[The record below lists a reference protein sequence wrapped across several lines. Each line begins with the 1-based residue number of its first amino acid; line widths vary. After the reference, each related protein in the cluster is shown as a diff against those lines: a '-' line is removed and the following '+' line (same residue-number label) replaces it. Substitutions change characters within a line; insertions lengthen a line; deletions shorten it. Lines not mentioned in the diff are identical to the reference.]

1 MGRDRYNCPDCVNG
15 ILKRRALRVS
25 RGNFSVGPHTLFASG
40 ASYVSTAFGWA
51 AAAGAARAGERG
63 TPSLRTHG
71 PIQVHRLDDGSLAR
85 GPRNEFSTSNW
96 SGYAIGSFQTGQ
108 KYTSASATWS
118 VPAVAFGATQ
128 SGTDQEYSATWV
140 GIGGFCMNALCSRV
154 DRSLIQLGT
163 SQYVSSANA
172 TSYFAWYEM
181 LPAAPVTITAI
192 TVHPGDKISASLQ
205 CVSACSAKKQNWQLT
220 MTNNTTGQSWT
231 QTFAYSS
238 SLSSADWIEEAPVSS
253 SVLPLADFGVVGFV
267 PYIGP
272 NAAWNTLTVS
282 ANGIQMTDP
291 WGQTSNP
298 SSTDANGF
306 NACWGF
312 GSQAPCA
319 SP

>member
-1 MGRDRYNCPDCVNG
+1 MSKLHSTGRVTILAIVG
-15 ILKRRALRVS
+15 ISGLTAA
-25 RGNFSVGPHTLFASG
+25 VGP
-40 ASYVSTAFGWA
+40 
-51 AAAGAARAGERG
+51 ARAGERN

-71 PIQVHRLDDGSLAR
+71 PIQVHRLEDGSLAR

-96 SGYAIGSFQTGQ
+96 SGYAIGSYQTAQ
-108 KYTSASATWS
+108 KYTSAGATWI
-118 VPAVAFGATQ
+118 VPTVTFGATQ

-154 DRSLIQLGT
+154 DRTLIQLGT
-163 SQYVSSANA
+163 SQYVTSSGA
-172 TSYFAWYEM
+172 TTYFAWYEM
-181 LPAAPVTITAI
+181 LPAAPVTITSI
-192 TVHPGDKISASLQ
+192 TVNPGDKISASLQ
-205 CVSACSAKKQNWQLT
+205 CVSSCSAKKQSWQLS
-220 MTNNTTGQSWT
+220 MTNTTTS
-231 QTFAYSS
+231 QTWSQTVSYSS

-253 SVLPLADFGVVGFV
+253 SVLPLANFGVVGLVPFV
-267 PYIGP
+267 GP

-298 SSTDANGF
+298 SGTDANGF
-306 NACWGF
+306 NTCWGF